1 MFCLLAIA
9 TLAVPG
15 LVHATMLDDVTNR
28 AEETLQGMFQYY
40 WTHDPNA
47 KAVGF
52 FFACGQ
58 VGGMGNGGNPWAE
71 CICYNQAACVNCYR
85 WWDAVTLEAIANY
98 GIYTKTKQYAKIPD
112 TFFAHSPYNGN
123 WNAKVYC
130 TFVDDFSWYGIAYL
144 RVYDWLQVR
153 L

>member
-1 MFCLLAIA
+1 
-9 TLAVPG
+9 
-15 LVHATMLDDVTNR
+15 MLDDVTNR

-85 WWDAVTLEAIANY
+85 WWDAVTVGGHCRCNDEVSY
-98 GIYTKTKQYAKIPD
+98 GIYTKFAGSCQYAKME
-112 TFFAHSPYNGN
+112 
-123 WNAKVYC
+123 V
-130 TFVDDFSWYGIAYL
+130 
-144 RVYDWLQVR
+144 
-153 L
+153 